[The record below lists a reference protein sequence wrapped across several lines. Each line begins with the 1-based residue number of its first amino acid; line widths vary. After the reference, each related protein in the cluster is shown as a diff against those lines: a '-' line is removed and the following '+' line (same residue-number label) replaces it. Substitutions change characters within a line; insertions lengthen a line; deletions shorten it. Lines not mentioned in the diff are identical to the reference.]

1 MSNAP
6 VAPRTDAQSSPVSP
20 SGKRGKKSR
29 RKIYFALLLVLIVGG
44 AFGYRQL
51 HHKREKEKPIP
62 VTIEKAVTK
71 QIIQTVS
78 ATGKI
83 QPEVEVRITPEVSG
97 EIIALPFR
105 EGDIVKKGEVI
116 IKIKTDVY
124 RAQVKQEEARL
135 TAMRAS
141 AEQARAQLS
150 KIEEDYTHQ
159 HELFD
164 RHLISP
170 TEFKAAATALK
181 VAQNS
186 AEAATAQVQAGEG
199 SLDQT
204 RDQLSKTTIFAP
216 MDGTVSSRSAEIGE
230 RVAGSGLYNATE
242 VMRIADL
249 SNMQVRVDVNE
260 SEIINVKAG
269 DHVLVSIDSFPDR
282 KFNGLVREIATTAKG
297 LSGPGAQ
304 LAGAQGSASDVT
316 NFVVKITITD
326 RDIALRPGM
335 SATAEIQTKIVENA
349 VVVPIQS
356 VTVRAP
362 KPEKKSKE
370 SAATKSDKPSE
381 PESKTKLPEKKS
393 GDGAKEKTQRVV
405 FVREGDK
412 VKMQTVE
419 IGISDDVNTEITSGL
434 QPGVEVVS
442 GNYTALT
449 RLLQDGS
456 IITLNK
462 EAPGKPH

>member
-1 MSNAP
+1 MSNAS
-6 VAPRTDAQSSPVSP
+6 VTPRTEGSSSPVP
-20 SGKRGKKSR
+20 VSGKRGKKSR
-29 RKIYFALLLVLIVGG
+29 RKLYFIFLFILLVGG
-44 AFGYRQL
+44 VFAYRQI
-51 HHKREKEKPIP
+51 HNKREKEKPIP
-62 VTIEKAVTK
+62 VTVEKAVTK

-105 EGDIVKKGEVI
+105 EGDVVKKGDVI
-116 IKIKTDVY
+116 IKIKTEVY
-124 RAQVKQEEARL
+124 QAQVKQEEARL

-150 KIEEDYTHQ
+150 KVEEDYLHQ

-164 RHLISP
+164 RHLVSQ
-170 TEFKAAATALK
+170 TDFKAAATSLK
-181 VAQNS
+181 VAQN
-186 AEAATAQVQAGEG
+186 AAAAATAQVQAGEG

-216 MDGTVSSRSAEIGE
+216 MDGTVSSRSVEIGE

-260 SEIINVKAG
+260 SEIINVKVG

-282 KFNGLVREIATTAKG
+282 KFNGVVREIATTAKG
-297 LSGPGAQ
+297 LGG
-304 LAGAQGSASDVT
+304 AGAQFAGAQSSASDVT

-326 RDIALRPGM
+326 RDVPLRPGM

-349 VVVPIQS
+349 VTVPIQS
-356 VTVRAP
+356 VAVRSP
-362 KPEKKSKE
+362 KSEKKNKK
-370 SAATKSDKPSE
+370 AATEKSLE
-381 PESKTKLPEKKS
+381 AENKTKPAEKKPT
-393 GDGAKEKTQRVV
+393 DLAKEKTQRVV

-412 VKMQTVE
+412 VRMQTVE
-419 IGISDDVNTEITSGL
+419 IGISDDVSTEITSGL

-442 GNYTALT
+442 GSYTALT
-449 RLLQDGS
+449 RLLQDGAT
-456 IITLNK
+456 ITLNK
-462 EAPGKPH
+462 EPAAKPH